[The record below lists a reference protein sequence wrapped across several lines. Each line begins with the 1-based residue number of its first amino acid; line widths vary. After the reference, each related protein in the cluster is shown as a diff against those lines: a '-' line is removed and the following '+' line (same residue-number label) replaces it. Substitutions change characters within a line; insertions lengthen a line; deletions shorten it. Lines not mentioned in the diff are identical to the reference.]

1 MFNFTSSVLNLIP
14 SALEQF
20 ELLTFPNS
28 KCHFIKSLPIFFPRE
43 IMNNFSLSF
52 SLIMFFLWSMFDLK
66 EIEEISYKVKIKF
79 NPETGAKVEEIL
91 EKQSIDFELFSILTG
106 LNRDLSDTED
116 RVFVYWNNEL
126 KYLTEGSMF
135 LIFKLI
141 NYIETQ
147 IFSNL
152 PYFKPEYINFVLVL
166 FAYLFMFNFYGMI
179 PFSLTLT
186 SYFVL
191 TLNLSGMVFF
201 GNLLIG
207 LKTHRL
213 FFFKFFIPQ
222 GVKGPLLILM
232 VVIELISY
240 AARLFSMAIRLFANM
255 LSGHALV
262 KILSGLIFL
271 TFEGDVFMGAAAILS
286 NLIILV
292 VVALEF
298 VVAALQTYVFT
309 VLSVIYIN
317 EAILLH

>member
-1 MFNFTSSVLNLIP
+1 MFNNFFNIILP

-20 ELLTFPNS
+20 ELLTLPNS
-28 KCHFIKSLPIFFPRE
+28 RCHFIKSLPIFFPRE
-43 IMNNFSLSF
+43 IMNNFSISF
-52 SLIMFFLWSMFDLK
+52 SIIMFFLWAMFDLK
-66 EIEEISYKVKIKF
+66 EVDEIRYKVKIKV
-79 NPETGAKVEEIL
+79 NEETGKKTEEIILNSNPDL
-91 EKQSIDFELFSILTG
+91 EVISLLTG
-106 LNRDLSDTED
+106 INFNSADTEN
-116 RVFVYWNNEL
+116 RVFVCWNNEL
-126 KYLTEGSMF
+126 KHIVEGSMF
-135 LIFKLI
+135 LIFKLV

-152 PYFKPEYINFVLVL
+152 PHFRAEYINFVFVL

-201 GNLLIG
+201 GNLFIG
-207 LKTHRL
+207 LKTHRIY
-213 FFFKFFIPQ
+213 FFKFFIPQ
-222 GVKGPLLILM
+222 GVTGPLLVLM

-271 TFEGDVFMGAAAILS
+271 TFEGNIFMGAAAILS

-298 VVAALQTYVFT
+298 VVAALQTYVFV

-317 EAILLH
+317 EAIMLH